1 MQTCQDVNPIATVI
15 TAVWHQQQDKES
27 LLKGHMENLR
37 RQTAPHRAI
46 YVFDAGDTPPS
57 WLEGTKITVSDP
69 LTLYQAWN
77 VALANVMTPLVMNLN
92 VDDRLAPDAIAL
104 MANAFDGDPDVFLVG
119 GDWKVCFDEKETDD
133 VRPAYPLRE
142 LPYYAEWPPVPGR
155 LRRLGS
161 GDQPESTHGPACMW
175 RLDAHRRMPRYP
187 YRFADGTFIKIIAD
201 AIWWHAIE
209 NYMGKKILRLPLVIG
224 NYRSAPRTQAEFRW
238 SASEEHG
245 KQDIA
250 LM

>member
-1 MQTCQDVNPIATVI
+1 MNPIATVI

-27 LLKGHMENLR
+27 LLNGHMENLR

-46 YVFDAGDTPPS
+46 YVFDAGDPPPS
-57 WLEGTKITVSDP
+57 WLAGTKITVSDP

-104 MANAFDGDPDVFLVG
+104 MARAFDGDPDVFLVG
-119 GDWKVCFDEKETDD
+119 GDWKVCFDEADTDD
-133 VRPAYPLRE
+133 VRPIYPVQE
-142 LPYYAEWPPVPGR
+142 LPYVAEWPPAPGR

-161 GDQPESTHGPACMW
+161 GDQPGATHGPACMW

-187 YRFADGTFIKIIAD
+187 YKFADGSFIQIIGD

-209 NYMGKKILRLPLVIG
+209 HYMGKKILRLPFIIG
-224 NYRSAPRTQAEFRW
+224 NYRSSPATQAEFRY
-238 SASEEHG
+238 SAKDEHAR
-245 KQDIA
+245 QDIA
-250 LM
+250 FL